1 MGRVLKRLF
10 IVAVVASAGGVAAVH
25 PEVIKN
31 FYEDVYPSD
40 AAKRQALDLCFMQ
53 DHKFN
58 RLENDERE
66 ACYRHTLLAP
76 PAEASASA
84 AADAPAAVKYEPN
97 AIDLR
102 RAAGEGALPR
112 NDARRREQT
121 ENAVRS
127 PR

>member
-1 MGRVLKRLF
+1 MSRVLKRLL
-10 IVAVVASAGGVAAVH
+10 IVAAVVSAGGVAAVH

-58 RLENDERE
+58 RLESAERE
-66 ACYRHTLLAP
+66 ACYRHALFVP
-76 PAEASASA
+76 PAEAA
-84 AADAPAAVKYEPN
+84 ATAAGEAPAAVKYEPN

-121 ENAVRS
+121 ENALHPLR
-127 PR
+127 